1 MSRYVK
7 LNMNPEH
14 NDEPDCTIRA
24 ICLLLDKSWD
34 AVYLEVCA
42 EGFNMKRMPFTD
54 KVWSSYLTK
63 ENCVRYRLPDTCPM
77 CYTVF
82 DFAMEHPK
90 GQFLVKVD
98 SHVVAVVD
106 GYYYDTWD
114 SGNETALYYWRKER

>member
-54 KVWSSYLTK
+54 KVWGSYLKK
-63 ENCVRYRLPDTCPM
+63 ENCVR
-77 CYTVF
+77 
-82 DFAMEHPK
+82 
-90 GQFLVKVD
+90 
-98 SHVVAVVD
+98 
-106 GYYYDTWD
+106 
-114 SGNETALYYWRKER
+114 